1 MAASPSSP
9 ELALIEEFK
18 KGYVHI
24 IERMASLAKSGQQIV
39 TSSALAPIERQKLAP
54 SMAELDKSL
63 GLVQNESRQII
74 ARLSADTI
82 KKDAARDFHSVFTG
96 EMTDH
101 RIQFL
106 IFLKTLIYLKR
117 FALECSDIWSRARSV
132 VHAAELDPMS
142 EFRSQFL
149 EFRVQPAL
157 HLCEA
162 ITVFT
167 NRMGRLVRLK
177 RDPLTTKD
185 LGALAEYAT
194 DGNYQLSAVFQ
205 EGIDYD
211 DPVIVMPAASGNYF
225 STAGDSTAEFE
236 APIAKP
242 TSPNASYFLDTTGK
256 SGYNTGP
263 SYVFSFDPAA
273 LDEERKIFP
282 EVIYVDTHMGADQNF
297 IRSDFVLQSVRKAAP
312 TGKQNPEEQY
322 ERFLHGFFELVMDIS
337 LLNLGVPS
345 NLKMIFFYHLGPQ
358 YFYHL
363 TRRFLLESKTGTMH
377 RRVGGGRMI
386 QKFVPSELTRKV
398 ILEWWRDKIMPAIEK
413 DKDDAALYKKIV
425 NLVKASYDSFGRKA
439 MNEYDS
445 LPEAQKAT
453 MNRNQ
458 VIREHLDKWL
468 GTTNII
474 IFRRFLRK
482 Q

>member
-24 IERMASLAKSGQQIV
+24 IERMASLAKAAQQIL
-39 TSSALAPIERQKLAP
+39 TSSAIAPVERQKLAP

-63 GLVQNESRQII
+63 GTVQNEARALI
-74 ARLSADTI
+74 ARLSTDTI

-96 EMTDH
+96 DMSDH
-101 RIQFL
+101 RLQFL
-106 IFLKTLIYLKR
+106 VFLKSMIYLKR
-117 FALECSDIWSRARSV
+117 FALETSDIWSRARSV
-132 VHAAELDPMS
+132 VLAAELDPMS

-149 EFRVQPAL
+149 EYRVQPAL

-162 ITVFT
+162 ITIFT
-167 NRMGRLVRLK
+167 NRMGRILKLK

-185 LGALAEYAT
+185 LGALADYAT

-205 EGIDYD
+205 EELTFE
-211 DPVIVMPAASGNYF
+211 DPVVVMPEEAGHYFAAPGS
-225 STAGDSTAEFE
+225 AAADLA
-236 APIAKP
+236 AAIPKP
-242 TSPNASYFLDTTGK
+242 AVPGAAYFLDTTGK
-256 SGYNTGP
+256 SGFNSGP
-263 SYVFSFDPAA
+263 SYVFSYDPAA
-273 LDEERKIFP
+273 LDEERKVLP

-297 IRSDFVLQSVRKAAP
+297 IRSEFVLQTVRKATPA
-312 TGKQNPEEQY
+312 GKQNPEEQY

-337 LLNLGVPS
+337 LLNLGVPA
-345 NLKMIFFYHLGPQ
+345 NLKKIFFYHLGPQ

-386 QKFVPSELTRKV
+386 QKFVPAELTRKV
-398 ILEWWRDKIMPAIEK
+398 ILEWWRDNILPAVEGEK
-413 DKDDAALYKKIV
+413 DDVSLYKKVV
-425 NLVKASYDSFGRKA
+425 NLVKSSYDSFGRKA
-439 MNEYDS
+439 MDEYDS
-445 LPEAQKAT
+445 LPEAQQAK